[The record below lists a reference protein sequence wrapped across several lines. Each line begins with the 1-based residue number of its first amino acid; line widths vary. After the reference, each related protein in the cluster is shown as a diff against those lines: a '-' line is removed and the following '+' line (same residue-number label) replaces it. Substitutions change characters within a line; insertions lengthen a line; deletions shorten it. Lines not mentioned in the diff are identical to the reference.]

1 MEPRRKALG
10 HRLKKE
16 GGSRDLGGRASA
28 RLPGATCGRG
38 RRRWRPTVHPKR
50 GKGWGA
56 GVSRRGAHVPGRLGD
71 GSLPLGSSALLNPA
85 RLRRRRHRGGA
96 PAGSGAGAAAGGT
109 WGRLATGGR
118 GGSRAGERRQ
128 AWDSLLLWLLGGE
141 GLRGGQAGR
150 GLRLRRGGERKPWD
164 RLRLRL
170 QLGDGARGGGAVRVA
185 PAARSWASHSTRSAA
200 GHAQCQLPRFQVSAR
215 HVPSKATTHG
225 SSQLTRSC

>member
-1 MEPRRKALG
+1 M
-10 HRLKKE
+10 
-16 GGSRDLGGRASA
+16 
-28 RLPGATCGRG
+28 
-38 RRRWRPTVHPKR
+38 
-50 GKGWGA
+50 
-56 GVSRRGAHVPGRLGD
+56 SRRGAHVPGRLGD

-96 PAGSGAGAAAGGT
+96 PRRLRGWCSSWWHVGAPCDRWTRGKP
-109 WGRLATGGR
+109 GR
-118 GGSRAGERRQ
+118 GGE
-128 AWDSLLLWLLGGE
+128 
-141 GLRGGQAGR
+141 AGR

-185 PAARSWASHSTRSAA
+185 PAARSWASHSTGSAA